1 VRAALLL
8 LPLAALLAACGSD
21 TLALDPVAKA
31 ADTTAKTGSEHV
43 EFLGTSTVQG
53 QKIQLNGSGDF
64 RNDPQLGRMTM
75 RFTAGSRTGE
85 MTQVMKGWRIYMT
98 SPLFAGLLPHGKRW
112 MSLDLQK
119 AGKAAGVDFSSLTAQ
134 TPGQTLQQLKASGD
148 VRKVGTE
155 TVDGL
160 ETTHYTATLDPA
172 KIPNGARLQKLSGA
186 TYQPVDVWI
195 DGDDHVRRLHMAYST
210 SGTAAAGVASSSD
223 LTMTF
228 SDYGKDV
235 QVSVPSDSETF
246 DATGEAAKSM
256 QNGGA

>member
-8 LPLAALLAACGSD
+8 ILLAALLAACGGD
-21 TLALDPVAKA
+21 TLALDPVAQA
-31 ADTTAKTGSEHV
+31 ADTTAKAGSEHV

-53 QKIQLNGSGDF
+53 QKIQLSGSGDF
-64 RNDPQLGRMTM
+64 RNDPQLGQMTV
-75 RFTAGSRTGE
+75 RYTAGSQTGE
-85 MTQVMKGWRIYMT
+85 MTQVIKGWRIYMT
-98 SPLFAGLLPHGKRW
+98 SPLFARLLPQGKTW

-119 AGKAAGVDFSSLTAQ
+119 ASKAAGIDFRSMTAQ

-148 VRKVGTE
+148 VRKIGSE
-155 TVDGL
+155 TVAGV

-172 KIPNGARLQKLSGA
+172 KIPSGARLQKLAGA

-210 SGTAAAGVASSSD
+210 SGAAAAGVGSSSE

-235 QVSVPSDSETF
+235 QVTVPSDAETF
-246 DATGEAAKSM
+246 DATGEAAKSL
-256 QNGGA
+256 QSGGS